1 MRRARVP
8 WLFVA
13 PALLLYAA
21 FYLAPTLLGAGY
33 AFTDWNGL
41 ESPSFVGLDN
51 FSRIFGEAEGLGALR
66 HTLVLCVLYVV
77 AVNVVGLGLAVGL
90 HGALKT
96 RHVLR
101 ALFFAPVVVSPL
113 AVAYVWKFIL
123 DPEGPLNRG
132 LEAIGLGTLAQP
144 WLGKP
149 ATATA
154 AVLVTMVWQFS
165 GWSMVIYLA
174 GLQSI
179 QAELYEAAEIDGAG
193 TWRRFVDI
201 TRPLLLPALTINV
214 SLSLIAGL
222 MVFDQVIAL
231 TGGGPGTATETIATQ
246 VYEQALV
253 NGRFGYSAAMALTLA
268 VAVGTLS
275 FVQMRAMRRQEG

>member
-1 MRRARVP
+1 MRSTRVA

-13 PALLLYAA
+13 PALLLYVA
-21 FYLAPTLLGAGY
+21 FYLAPTVMGAGY

-51 FSRIFGEAEGLGALR
+51 FSRIFSEPDGLGALT
-66 HTLVLCVLYVV
+66 HTVVLCALYVV
-77 AVNVVGLGLAVGL
+77 AVNVVGLALAVGL

-123 DPEGPLNRG
+123 DPDGPLNRG
-132 LEAIGLGTLAQP
+132 LEAVGLGALAQP
-144 WLGKP
+144 WLGEP
-149 ATATA
+149 TTATA
-154 AVLVTMVWQFS
+154 AVLVTMVWQFC

-174 GLQSI
+174 GLQAI
-179 QAELYEAAEIDGAG
+179 QPELYEAAEIDGAG
-193 TWRRFVDI
+193 AWRRFVDV
-201 TRPLLLPALTINV
+201 TRPLLLPALTINI

-222 MVFDQVIAL
+222 MVFDQVVAL

-253 NGRFGYSAAMALTLA
+253 NGRFGYSAAMALILA
-268 VAVGTLS
+268 IAVGTLS
-275 FVQMRAMRRQEG
+275 FVQMRAMRRKEG